1 MIADSREARACT
13 AERITSENAVLITWR
28 PVRYDSFM
36 RLAKSDDRLTL
47 VALGVVA
54 FIVANVSHEVV
65 GHGLATLAV
74 GGKVDLVTTCYV
86 DSSGHYSKWIP
97 AAGGL
102 TNLVVGLGSLAFLR
116 LLPNLRSVL
125 RYFLILVAAFN
136 LFFAVGYPAYSG
148 IAQFGDW
155 AAVVSGLNPPW
166 LWRAVLVVVAVA
178 GYYASMRLLIG
189 PMAPFSE
196 IAEDK
201 AAKPSAQARIRRIT
215 LTPYIA
221 SMVVACLA
229 ASLNPKGP
237 MLILTSGLP
246 AAAAAFGLTQMD
258 HFVGLR
264 PHASQSAMEPLQ
276 RSVPWMIAAAI
287 VLTFFVVVLGRGVRV
302 A

>member
-1 MIADSREARACT
+1 MQQRPPRQRLRSNALV
-13 AERITSENAVLITWR
+13 ITCCS
-28 PVRYDSFM
+28 VRYDSFM
-36 RLAKSDDRLTL
+36 RPAKTDDRLTL

-54 FIVANVSHEVV
+54 FIVADVSHEVV

-74 GGKVDLVTTCYV
+74 GGKVDLLTTCYV

-116 LLPNLRSVL
+116 VLPHLRSAL

-155 AAVVSGLNPPW
+155 ATVVSGLNPPW
-166 LWRAVLVVVAVA
+166 LWRVVLVVVAVA
-178 GYYASMRLLIG
+178 GYYASMRLLIE
-189 PMAPFSE
+189 PMAPFAGA
-196 IAEDK
+196 AEDE
-201 AAKPSAQARIRRIT
+201 AATHSGQSRIREIT

-237 MLILTSGLP
+237 MVILTSGLP

-258 HFVGLR
+258 HLVSLRR
-264 PHASQSAMEPLQ
+264 PHASQSAIKPLQ
-276 RSVPWMIAAAI
+276 RSVPWIIAAAI
-287 VLTFFVVVLGRGVRV
+287 VLTFFVVVLGRGVRF